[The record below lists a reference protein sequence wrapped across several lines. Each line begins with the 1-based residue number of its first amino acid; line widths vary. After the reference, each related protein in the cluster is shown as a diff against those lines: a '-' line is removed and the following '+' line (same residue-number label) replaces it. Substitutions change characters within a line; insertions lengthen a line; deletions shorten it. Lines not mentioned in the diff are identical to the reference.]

1 MKNSFSRIG
10 AKICNSIPDSERA
23 LAKYKFKNT
32 LQSRLLDR
40 ILIQED
46 THNLQRVFRTG
57 GGGGQGVV
65 P

>member
-46 THNLQRVFRTG
+46 TYV
-57 GGGGQGVV
+57 GVRALLT
-65 P
+65 